1 MLPGDD
7 IQLTRKLIMKAMKK
21 ILIAGIAAGSLV
33 STVTL
38 AAVSAEEAAR
48 LGGPELTPMG
58 AERAGNADGSIPAW
72 EPLTTAPSCWSDGKP
87 LCDPFSSDPILFTI
101 TAQNYSDHADKL
113 SPGQIALLQRY
124 PDTYKMNVYKSR
136 RTAGYPQEVY
146 DRIKANA
153 TTVEM
158 VQGGNGLVNLASDA
172 PFPIPQSGLEVIW
185 NHIIRYRGGSVRR
198 TYTQIPM
205 QANGNFAP
213 VQFQDQITFASYL
226 SEKVEPNRLFFYK
239 QSIQAPARLE
249 GNVLLVHENIDQ
261 VKEPRAAWV
270 YNAGQRRVR
279 RAPDVAYDGPGT
291 GSDGLRTADD
301 LDMYNG
307 APDRYDWKLIGKQ
320 EMYIG
325 SNSYKLADK
334 SLKYK
339 DILKPGHTNPDLLR
353 FELRR
358 VWVVEATLK
367 PGARH
372 IYARRVFFVDEDTWQ
387 IAVADLYDS
396 RGELWRVKEAHS
408 NLHFASQVPWYA
420 MEVSY
425 DLVSGRYL
433 PIGLDNEIS
442 GYTYE
447 WNYKASPKE
456 YTPAALRRAGVR

>member
-1 MLPGDD
+1 M
-7 IQLTRKLIMKAMKK
+7 
-21 ILIAGIAAGSLV
+21 
-33 STVTL
+33 
-38 AAVSAEEAAR
+38 
-48 LGGPELTPMG
+48 
-58 AERAGNADGSIPAW
+58 
-72 EPLTTAPSCWSDGKP
+72 
-87 LCDPFSSDPILFTI
+87 
-101 TAQNYSDHADKL
+101 
-113 SPGQIALLQRY
+113 
-124 PDTYKMNVYKSR
+124 
-136 RTAGYPQEVY
+136 
-146 DRIKANA
+146 
-153 TTVEM
+153 
-158 VQGGNGLVNLASDA
+158 
-172 PFPIPQSGLEVIW
+172 
-185 NHIIRYRGGSVRR
+185 
-198 TYTQIPM
+198 
-205 QANGNFAP
+205 
-213 VQFQDQITFASYL
+213 QFQDQITFANYMP
-226 SEKVEPNRLFFYK
+226 EKVDPNRLFFYK

-301 LDMYNG
+301 LDLYNG

-339 DILKPGHTNPDLLR
+339 DILKPGHTDPQFLR

-372 IYARRVFFVDEDTWQ
+372 IYARRVFFIDEDTWQ
-387 IAVADLYDS
+387 IAVADQYDS
-396 RGELWRVKEAHS
+396 RGELWRAKEAHG
-408 NLHFASQVPWYA
+408 NMHFEELVPWYA

-433 PIGLDNEIS
+433 PIGLDNEIN
-442 GYTYE
+442 GYSYE
-447 WNYKASPKE
+447 WNYEASQKE
-456 YTPAALRRAGVR
+456 YTLADE